1 MSSSP
6 QDNKDNSSLLHTLD
20 DLRQRGNHEFQQGN
34 LQNAISLYS
43 LAIDQAT
50 TQSES
55 SDSLQQEYNDMTITL
70 LCNRSAC
77 HYPLEAYEEA
87 KDDAWQAWQLSH
99 QTHVKAAFRLSKTLL
114 ALQDYDEC
122 VTVLKT
128 ALLLESLTSQER
140 TSLRELQTKA
150 ELLSKQTPSQPET
163 TIIGVDRTLSIR
175 EFSKGKSLGVG
186 NFSEIVVCTHKV
198 TGETFALKLLD
209 KKTAQ
214 DLAKRQHPN
223 VYNEIAMERRI
234 LSERLPLHRNIVKF
248 YHAMEDYN
256 TLYYLMELHNVNP
269 DLWSQL
275 KYQNTNK
282 MVGCHER
289 QIQLWMWQLINAL
302 EHIHSH
308 GLVHRDLKPENILL
322 NKRNQVVVIDFGTA
336 KDLLKQDLN
345 GPEFVGTPDF
355 MSPEA
360 VTGFSGM
367 PGDKRMESDNLLPP
381 ATHTADLW
389 ALGAMASILYTG
401 DCPFQSPSPYLTFL
415 KIKRCNLTR
424 NHWGIAN
431 DDAWDLISKLLVYE
445 PSQRLGADCFE
456 VQNGQVTKSEGYDV
470 LRNHKFFDPI
480 RNEPNLDSITP
491 LPSLQDLCI
500 RACAELAQQDALDLD
515 LCDAHPPGDGSSHD
529 FLRLSVPQ
537 RHRILHVLDKLK
549 VFSNHDETRV
559 YRRFVQDD
567 LEFLESK
574 VRPTSRD
581 FVGLTQMND
590 GEHKPLSARGNADPY
605 ATKMTPEPT
614 KIVHLTNPLLLKGSE
629 DWDEDELQKPYRKG
643 WKKCIA
649 AINRAR
655 PKLVMV
661 SGWIPLKC
669 RKLLTR
675 LSDTIPVLWND
686 GTAFYSFWL
695 HGFQGI
701 VLQSKELLKDTYT
714 IESERT
720 SPQMLWIRELL
731 EQCRMSKHQMF
742 AVCDCDPRDLHPLV
756 LKRLARGRTQLLM
769 GLSNDE
775 PFETEISYAA
785 NETVGDD
792 NASVKSTDSVEDE
805 QDEWTMKVVGTTEN
819 GLRWLTVVEEG
830 DNQWSQR
837 FEGIDCF

>member
-1 MSSSP
+1 M
-6 QDNKDNSSLLHTLD
+6 
-20 DLRQRGNHEFQQGN
+20 
-34 LQNAISLYS
+34 
-43 LAIDQAT
+43 AIDQAKCAA
-50 TQSES
+50 ES
-55 SDSLQQEYNDMTITL
+55 DVRDICITL

-77 HYPLEAYEEA
+77 HYPLDQLEEA
-87 KDDAWQAWQLSH
+87 KDDAWQAWNLSQ

-122 VTVLKT
+122 VSVLKT
-128 ALLLESLTSQER
+128 ALLLDSLTSQER

-150 ELLSKQTPSQPET
+150 ELLMNQTPAPPET

-175 EFSKGKSLGVG
+175 EFEKGKSLGVG
-186 NFSEIVVCTHKV
+186 NFSEIVVCTHKI
-198 TGETFALKLLD
+198 TNETFALKLLD
-209 KKTAQ
+209 KKQAQ

-223 VYNEIAMERRI
+223 VYNEIAMERRV
-234 LSERLPLHRNIVKF
+234 LQERLPAHRNIVQF

-275 KYQNTNK
+275 KYQHK

-302 EHIHSH
+302 EHIHSR
-308 GLVHRDLKPENILL
+308 GMVHRDLKPENILL

-367 PGDKRMESDNLLPP
+367 PGDQHKDNDSTSLPP

-431 DDAWDLISKLLVYE
+431 DDAWNFISKLLVYQ
-445 PSQRLGADCFE
+445 PTQRLGADCFAVE
-456 VQNGQVTKSEGYDV
+456 NGQVTTNKGYDI
-470 LRNHKFFDPI
+470 LRKHKFFDDI
-480 RNEPNLDSITP
+480 RNIPNLETITP

-515 LCDAHPPGDGSSHD
+515 LCDMHPPGDGSSHD
-529 FLRLSVPQ
+529 FLRLSQNQ

-559 YRRFVQDD
+559 YRRFVKDD

-590 GEHKPLSARGNADPY
+590 GEHKPQSARGNADPY
-605 ATKMTPEPT
+605 ATKTIPEPT
-614 KIVHLTNPLLLKGSE
+614 TIVHLTNPLLLKGSDE
-629 DWDEDELQKPYRKG
+629 WDEDELQKPYRKG

-661 SGWIPLKC
+661 SGCIPQKC

-675 LSDTIPVLWND
+675 LSDTIPVIWND

-701 VLQSKELLKDTYT
+701 VLQSQELMKDS
-714 IESERT
+714 ILNEN
-720 SPQMLWIRELL
+720 SPQMLWIRELM

-775 PFETEISYAA
+775 PFETEISYAT

-792 NASVKSTDSVEDE
+792 NASVKSIDSVEDE
-805 QDEWTMKVVGTTEN
+805 QDEWTLKVVGTTEN
-819 GLRWLTVVEEG
+819 GLRWLTVEEG
-830 DNQWSQR
+830 DNQWSER
-837 FEGIDCF
+837 FEGIGCF